1 MIDIL
6 IIDDHAVV
14 RAGMRQII
22 LGCPDMAVIE
32 ELFDSRDVILTLRK
46 RKFSVV
52 ILDIGLPDKNGI
64 EVLKEIKNE
73 FPLLP
78 VLILSMYP
86 EDQYAI
92 RALRSG
98 AAGYVSKDSAPEEL
112 ITALRTVATGRK
124 YVSRALAG
132 KLAVHL
138 DVDAKKEL
146 HEALSDREYQVL
158 CLIASGRTISE
169 IAEGL
174 CLSVK
179 TVSTYRC
186 RILDKM
192 HLKNNAELINYAIKN
207 RLTD

>member
-1 MIDIL
+1 
-6 IIDDHAVV
+6 
-14 RAGMRQII
+14 
-22 LGCPDMAVIE
+22 MAVIE
-32 ELFDSRDVILTLRK
+32 ELSDASDVILTLRK

-112 ITALRTVATGRK
+112 ITALRTVAVGRK

-138 DVDAKKEL
+138 DGDAKKEL

-158 CLIASGRTISE
+158 CLIASGKTISE

-174 CLSVK
+174 MS
-179 TVSTYRC
+179 
-186 RILDKM
+186 
-192 HLKNNAELINYAIKN
+192 
-207 RLTD
+207 